1 VKQNPR
7 ARSARVARAYV
18 EPLESRRLLSTSVSM
33 FHNDIA
39 SDGVNST
46 ETQLTPVN
54 VKVGS
59 FGELYTTPLDGAV
72 YAEPLIEPQQTIT
85 AGPNTT
91 TGATGVSDVAIVAT
105 ENDSL
110 YAINVGNTAAAGTV
124 LWQRSFTNLTAGQ
137 AGSTPGSDINDVLGA
152 SSITTVAD
160 AAVDAA
166 DISPVMGI
174 TGTPV
179 VDSSTGIIY
188 LVTFTTEI
196 IGGATHY
203 VQMLHGIN
211 ISNGTDAVA
220 PYLLGDTTNGN
231 INNTPIWVYGTGDGN
246 VPNPYNSNGGT
257 VVQFNALRENQRCA
271 LSLVNGTL
279 YVEWASH
286 ADNGPYHGW
295 VVTWNVSNILT
306 TGLAASGVLCSSP
319 NGGESGI
326 WMGGG
331 AMTFEP
337 NGSAFY
343 FETGNGPADGGGTQ
357 LNAAGFPVTG
367 DYPDALV
374 KAELDP
380 TTSVNNQGVN
390 GWGIKIVDYFIPY
403 NQAQLDDADEDFG
416 SGQPLLLPASAGIPG
431 YPDLIIAAG
440 KAGTI
445 YLLDADDLGH
455 YNGNG
460 DAALNS
466 VPNGS
471 GQNTPPVL
479 IDGAL
484 SAPAYF
490 DGEIYWNTGYN
501 GPAEQLS
508 ISSTGTLSITG
519 ETPETNLG
527 YIPGSVIVSSNGAS
541 NGILWVT
548 DRNTNELHAYETG
561 NLSDEL
567 WNSGQ
572 NTSGADATGAITK
585 FAAPTVAN
593 GQVYLGS
600 GSSLVVY
607 GLKPP
612 ETAAPVAPVLSGM
625 GLSSS
630 SVSLSW
636 TDSSVRPNLASG
648 YLIEELVNGVYKTVT
663 TAAAGTTSINVGGLS
678 PLTSYS
684 FRIQGFN
691 GVGDSPDS
699 NIVTVTTTNTA
710 PTLNLSTGFANSA
723 ALLTYN
729 GSAAISGS
737 DAQLINGGG
746 YESGSVF
753 SDTPFNVSEFNTTFE
768 FQTTDATNTGDGF
781 TFTIQGNSLTAVGG
795 YGGALGYGAAGTDA
809 AIGNSIA
816 IKFDLYSNDGEGPDS
831 TGLYENGATPTL
843 PSTDLSQTGINLHD
857 GDVFAVNMS
866 YNGTDLTVTITDT
879 TTNASATQVY
889 AVNIPSIVGPAAYVG
904 FTAGDGGIT
913 STINVLNW
921 SFTPP
926 AALAPAAPTGLGA
939 TPASATSVTL
949 TWTNNADN
957 ETGFLLDRA
966 LDSGFTTDLIT
977 QTLPASPDSFTDTYT
992 GLSPG
997 TTYYYRI
1004 RAVNSAGTSA
1014 NSAAASASIPVAPN
1028 KPTDAMVDN
1037 VTTSEIDLQWMDNA
1051 GKTANG
1057 YYVLRAVN
1065 QGAFTLYASLPA
1077 LNGADQEGGPQSP
1090 IYTWSDTNVQP
1101 GTFYEYHI
1109 EAYNI
1114 SGYNDFAGTG
1124 TTTITLP
1131 PSGLTATAG
1140 NDSVSLSWTA
1150 PTAAVA
1156 YNLYRGTASGGETLL
1171 DSDIT
1176 STSYVDTTATNGTP
1190 YYYYVTALNGNL
1202 APIPEES
1209 AASNQV
1215 SATPFTT
1222 VVPAIN
1228 FASGFANSTSSLK
1241 YNGSATISGSDAQLT
1256 NGGAYEA
1263 GSVFS
1268 SAAVNVAQFNTR
1280 FEFQTTA
1287 GTNTADGFTFTL
1299 QGASPNAVGGYGG
1312 ALGYGAAG
1320 SASAIASSV
1329 AIKFDLYSNAGEG
1342 PDSTGI
1348 YENGATPTTPSTD
1361 LTSTGINLHS
1371 GDIFAVTMAYNGTNL
1386 VVTITDTTTKATA
1399 TQTYAVNIPS
1409 YTGSSAYVGFTAGTG
1424 GMTSTMNIL
1433 NWTFTPGA
1441 VAAPTA
1447 PSGLAGT
1454 AASATSVTLNWT
1466 NNATNE
1472 TGFYLDRA
1480 TNSTFTTN
1488 LVTQTLPATP
1498 DSFTDSLAGLAAGG
1512 TYYYRIRAYNS
1523 GGSSTNSATAT
1534 ITIPSVPAAPVLT
1547 ATASSSSSIGLTWTD
1562 PSTSAQAAT
1571 GYLIQELENGSYQ
1584 QIATAAAGATSATV
1598 SSLSSGTSY
1607 SFRIVGYNI
1616 SGDSPS
1622 SNVATT
1628 STTASAAINFA
1639 SGFAGSTSSLKYN
1652 GSATISGSD
1661 AQLTNGGAYE
1671 AGSVFSS
1678 AAVNVAQ
1685 FNTRFEFQTT
1695 AGTNTA
1701 DGFTFTLQGAS
1712 PNAVGGYGGAL
1723 GYGAAGSASA
1733 IASSVAIKFDLY
1745 SNAGEGPDSTG
1756 IYENGATPTTPSTDL
1771 TSTGIN
1777 LHSGD
1782 IFAVTMAYNGT
1793 NLVVTITDTTTKATA
1808 TQTYAVNIPSY
1819 TGSSAYVGFTA
1830 GTGGMTSTMNILNWT
1845 FTPGAVAAPTAPS
1858 GLAGTAASATS
1869 VTLNWTNNATN
1880 ETGFYLDR
1888 ATNSTFTTNLVTQ
1901 TLPATPDSF
1910 TDSLAG
1916 LAAGGTYYYRI
1927 RAYNSGGSSTNSA
1940 TATIT
1945 IPSVPAA
1952 PVLTATASSS
1962 SSIGLTWT
1970 DPSTSAQA
1978 ATGYLIQEL
1987 ENGSYQQIATAAA
2000 GATSATVSS
2009 LSSGTSYSFRI
2020 VGYNISG
2027 DSPSSN
2033 VATTSTTASAAI
2045 NFASG
2050 FAGSTSSLKYNG
2062 TATVSGN
2069 DAQLVNSGAYQA
2081 GSVFT
2086 SAAVSVAQFSTS
2098 FEFQTTA
2105 GTNTADGFTF
2115 SIQGASP
2122 TALGG
2127 IGSGMGY
2134 GTDGAA
2140 NSPLIGQSVAIKFG
2154 LYSSVGAGPDST
2166 GIYENGAAPAL
2177 PSTDLTST
2185 GINLHSGDVFAVT
2198 MVYNGTNLVVTITD
2212 TATNAMA
2219 TQTYAINI
2227 PSYAGSAAY
2236 VGFTAGTGAL
2246 TSTINI
2252 LNWTFTPGAA

>member
-1 VKQNPR
+1 MKPKPR
-7 ARSARVARAYV
+7 ARSARIARAYV
-18 EPLESRRLLSTSVSM
+18 EPLESRWLLSTSVSM

-39 SDGVNST
+39 SDGVDST

-54 VKVGS
+54 VKLGS

-85 AGPNTT
+85 AGPNTAN
-91 TGATGVSDVAIVAT
+91 GATGVTDVAIVAT

-110 YAINVGNTAAAGTV
+110 YAINVGNTATAGTV
-124 LWQRSFTNLTAGQ
+124 LWQRSFLNLTAGQ
-137 AGSTPGSDINDVLGA
+137 VGSTPGTNINDVLGA
-152 SSITTVAD
+152 TAITTVSD
-160 AAVDAA
+160 AAVGAA
-166 DISPVMGI
+166 DIAPVMGI

-179 VDSSTGIIY
+179 IDNSKGIIY
-188 LVTFTTEI
+188 LVTFTTET

-203 VQMLHGIN
+203 VQMLHAIN
-211 ISNGTDAVA
+211 ISNGTDAAV
-220 PYLLGDTTNGN
+220 PYLVGDTTNAN
-231 INNTPIWVYGTGDGN
+231 TNNTQIYVYGTGDGN

-257 VVQFNALRENQRCA
+257 VVQFNALRENQRSA

-295 VVTWNVSNILT
+295 VATWNVSNILT
-306 TGLAASGVLCSSP
+306 TGFALSGVLCTSP
-319 NGGESGI
+319 NGGEAGI

-331 AMTFEP
+331 ALTFEP

-343 FETGNGPADGGGTQ
+343 LETGNGPADGGGTQ
-357 LNAAGFPVTG
+357 LNASGFPVTG
-367 DYPDALV
+367 DYPDALI
-374 KAELDP
+374 KAESDP
-380 TTSVNNQGVN
+380 TTSINNQGVN
-390 GWGIKIVDYFIPY
+390 GWGIKVVDYFIPF
-403 NQAQLDDADEDFG
+403 NQAALDDADEDFG

-440 KAGTI
+440 KEGTI
-445 YLLDADDLGH
+445 YLLNADNLGH
-455 YNGNG
+455 FNGNG

-479 IDGAL
+479 IDGVL

-490 DGEIYWNTGYN
+490 NGEIYLNTAYD

-508 ISSTGTLSITG
+508 ISSTGTVSVTG
-519 ETPETNLG
+519 VTPETDLG
-527 YIPGSVIVSSNGAS
+527 YIPGSVVVSSNGAS

-572 NTSGADATGAITK
+572 NTTGADATGAITK

-593 GQVYLGS
+593 GQVYVGS
-600 GSSLVVY
+600 GDGLVVY

-612 ETAAPVAPVLSGM
+612 ETTAPAAPVLSGM

-636 TDSSVRPNLASG
+636 TDSSVRPNIASG
-648 YLIEELVNGVYKTVT
+648 YLIEELINGVYQTVT
-663 TAAAGTTSINVGGLS
+663 TAAAGTTSIDVGGLS

-691 GVGDSPDS
+691 GIGDSPDS
-699 NIVTVTTTNTA
+699 NVVTVTTTNTA
-710 PTLNLSTGFANSA
+710 PTLNLTSGFANSA

-746 YESGSVF
+746 YEAGSVF
-753 SDTPFNVSEFNTTFE
+753 SDSPFNVSQFNTNFE
-768 FQTTDATNTGDGF
+768 FQTTAGANTGDGF
-781 TFTIQGNSLTAVGG
+781 TFTIQGNSPTAVGG
-795 YGGALGYGAAGTDA
+795 YGGALGYGTAGTDA
-809 AIGNSIA
+809 PIGNSIA
-816 IKFDLYSNDGEGPDS
+816 VKFDLYSNDGEGPDS
-831 TGLYENGATPTL
+831 TGLYENGAAPTL
-843 PSTDLSQTGINLHD
+843 PSIDLSQTGINLHS
-857 GDVFAVNMS
+857 GDVFAVNMA

-879 TTNASATQVY
+879 ATNASDTQVY
-889 AVNIPSIVGPAAYVG
+889 PVNIPAFVGPAGYVG

-913 STINVLNW
+913 STINILNW
-921 SFTPP
+921 TFTPP
-926 AALAPAAPTGLGA
+926 AAQSPAAPTGLGA

-977 QTLPASPDSFTDTYT
+977 QTLPATPDTFTDTYT

-1004 RAVNSAGTSA
+1004 RAINSAGTSA
-1014 NSAAASASIPVAPN
+1014 NSATAYASIPVAPN
-1028 KPTDAMVDN
+1028 KPTDAVVDN

-1051 GKTANG
+1051 GKTATG

-1065 QGAFTLYASLPA
+1065 QGAFTLYATLPA

-1090 IYTWSDTNVQP
+1090 IYTWSDINVQP

-1131 PSGLTATAG
+1131 PTTLAATPG
-1140 NDSVSLSWTA
+1140 NNSVSLSWTA
-1150 PTAAVA
+1150 PTGAVG
-1156 YNLYRGTASGGETLL
+1156 YNLYRGTAAGGETLL
-1171 DSDIT
+1171 VSDIT
-1176 STSYVDTTATNGTP
+1176 TTSYVDTTATNGTP

-1209 AASNQV
+1209 AASNEV
-1215 SATPFTT
+1215 SATPSSTA
-1222 VVPAIN
+1222 VPAIN
-1228 FASGFANSTSSLK
+1228 FASGFAGSTSSLK

-1256 NGGAYEA
+1256 NSGTYEA

-1268 SAAVNVAQFNTR
+1268 SSAVNVAQFNTS
-1280 FEFQTTA
+1280 FQFQSTA
-1287 GTNTADGFTFTL
+1287 GTSTADGFTFTI
-1299 QGASPNAVGGYGG
+1299 QGASPTALGGYGG

-1320 SASAIASSV
+1320 SASAIGNSV

-1371 GDIFAVTMAYNGTNL
+1371 GDIFNVAMAYNGTNL

-1399 TQTYAVNIPS
+1399 TQTYPVNIPA

-1424 GMTSTMNIL
+1424 GLTSTMNIL

-1447 PSGLAGT
+1447 PSGLAGV

-1480 TNSTFTTN
+1480 TNSTFTAN
-1488 LVTQTLPATP
+1488 LVTQTLPANP
-1498 DSFTDSLAGLAAGG
+1498 DTFTDSLTGLAAGG

-1534 ITIPSVPAAPVLT
+1534 VTIPSVPAAPVLA
-1547 ATASSSSSIGLTWTD
+1547 ATALSTTSISLTWTD

-1598 SSLSSGTSY
+1598 SSLTPGTSY
-1607 SFRIVGYNI
+1607 SFRIVGYNV
-1616 SGDSPS
+1616 SGDSPN
-1622 SNVATT
+1622 SNVATA
-1628 STTASAAINFA
+1628 STTASTAINFA

-1661 AQLTNGGAYE
+1661 AQLTNSGTYE
-1671 AGSVFSS
+1671 AGSVFST
-1678 AAVNVAQ
+1678 ATVNVSQ
-1685 FNTRFEFQTT
+1685 FNTSFEFQST

-1701 DGFTFTLQGAS
+1701 DGLTFT
-1712 PNAVGGYGGAL
+1712 
-1723 GYGAAGSASA
+1723 
-1733 IASSVAIKFDLY
+1733 
-1745 SNAGEGPDSTG
+1745 
-1756 IYENGATPTTPSTDL
+1756 
-1771 TSTGIN
+1771 
-1777 LHSGD
+1777 
-1782 IFAVTMAYNGT
+1782 
-1793 NLVVTITDTTTKATA
+1793 
-1808 TQTYAVNIPSY
+1808 
-1819 TGSSAYVGFTA
+1819 
-1830 GTGGMTSTMNILNWT
+1830 
-1845 FTPGAVAAPTAPS
+1845 
-1858 GLAGTAASATS
+1858 
-1869 VTLNWTNNATN
+1869 
-1880 ETGFYLDR
+1880 
-1888 ATNSTFTTNLVTQ
+1888 
-1901 TLPATPDSF
+1901 
-1910 TDSLAG
+1910 
-1916 LAAGGTYYYRI
+1916 
-1927 RAYNSGGSSTNSA
+1927 
-1940 TATIT
+1940 
-1945 IPSVPAA
+1945 
-1952 PVLTATASSS
+1952 
-1962 SSIGLTWT
+1962 
-1970 DPSTSAQA
+1970 
-1978 ATGYLIQEL
+1978 
-1987 ENGSYQQIATAAA
+1987 
-2000 GATSATVSS
+2000 
-2009 LSSGTSYSFRI
+2009 
-2020 VGYNISG
+2020 
-2027 DSPSSN
+2027 
-2033 VATTSTTASAAI
+2033 
-2045 NFASG
+2045 
-2050 FAGSTSSLKYNG
+2050 
-2062 TATVSGN
+2062 
-2069 DAQLVNSGAYQA
+2069 
-2081 GSVFT
+2081 
-2086 SAAVSVAQFSTS
+2086 
-2098 FEFQTTA
+2098 
-2105 GTNTADGFTF
+2105 
-2115 SIQGASP
+2115 IQGAGP

-2154 LYSSVGAGPDST
+2154 LYSSVGAGPNST

-2177 PSTDLTST
+2177 PSTDLTSS
-2185 GINLHSGDVFAVT
+2185 GINLHSGDIFAVT
-2198 MVYNGTNLVVTITD
+2198 MAYNGTNLVVTITD
-2212 TATNAMA
+2212 TTTSATA
-2219 TQTYAINI
+2219 TQTYAVNI
-2227 PSYAGSAAY
+2227 PSYAGSSAY
-2236 VGFTAGTGAL
+2236 VGFTAGTGGL

-2252 LNWTFTPGAA
+2252 LNWTFTPGSSSPQAAAAVSAKTATVSKTADVARTTKPATTATTTKTSSSKKK